1 MNLLLLTEEAWNDK
15 MYPNNVLTNWF
26 GNYDDNLANIYLAS
40 GSPYNSCCSQYF
52 QLTDKMAVTSRIMK
66 KNKGKWLINRTFSEK
81 GTKAGAVVNVN
92 SNGRSLRYLKYLKAA
107 AGGPMR
113 LLRDFAWL
121 HSKWEGT
128 LLTDFLAAYKP
139 DVIFSLRFYSRRML
153 YMEKLLH
160 EMTGAPVVVFT
171 GDDEYSLKQ
180 LNLSPFYWG
189 RKLLF
194 RQELRRNAMFYEKF
208 YTLSLAQ
215 SKKISEELGVA
226 SEVLYKGGEFP
237 EKFTPKAV
245 ATPVR
250 IVYAGRLYCNRDK
263 ILMAIAKAI
272 SEINKDEIKMIL
284 HIYTKDSFSKKQS
297 RLLEENNAV
306 FLKGFITADRLKE
319 VYKEADIALHAE
331 SFDIR
336 YRWLLRYSFSTKIVD
351 CLGSTCAVLAVGHS
365 ENEGIRYLRR
375 NRGAICI
382 QRKREIYPV
391 LSQIAS
397 HPDRITLYQKKAW
410 ELGVKAH
417 RIEAVRNKLNVA
429 LTSIAKK

>member
-1 MNLLLLTEEAWNDK
+1 MNLLLLTEEAWNDN

-26 GNYDDNLANIYLAS
+26 GNYTDNLANIYLAS
-40 GSPYNSCCSQYF
+40 GSPYNSCCSQYL

-66 KNKGKWLINRTFSEK
+66 KNMGKWFISYTFSEK
-81 GTKAGAVVNVN
+81 EKKAGAVVNGN
-92 SNGRSLRYLKYLKAA
+92 SNGKRLRYSKYLKAA
-107 AGGPMR
+107 AGGPVR

-128 LLTDFLAAYKP
+128 LLSDFLAAYKP

-215 SKKISEELGVA
+215 SRKIAEELGVA

-237 EKFTPKAV
+237 EKFEPKIV
-245 ATPVR
+245 ASPVK

-263 ILMAIAKAI
+263 TLMEIAKAL
-272 SEINKDEIKMIL
+272 SEINRDEIKMIL
-284 HIYTKDSFSKKQS
+284 HIYTKDCFNKKQS
-297 RLLEENNAV
+297 RLLEENSAV
-306 FLKGFITADRLKE
+306 SLKGFVSADKLKE
-319 VYKEADIALHAE
+319 VFKEADIALHAE

-382 QRKREIYPV
+382 KRKREIYPV
-391 LSQIAS
+391 LSQIAC
-397 HPDRITLYQKKAW
+397 HPDRIALYQKKAW
-410 ELGVKAH
+410 ELGIKAH
-417 RIEAVRNKLNVA
+417 RIDDVRNKLNSA
-429 LTSIAKK
+429 LISIAKK